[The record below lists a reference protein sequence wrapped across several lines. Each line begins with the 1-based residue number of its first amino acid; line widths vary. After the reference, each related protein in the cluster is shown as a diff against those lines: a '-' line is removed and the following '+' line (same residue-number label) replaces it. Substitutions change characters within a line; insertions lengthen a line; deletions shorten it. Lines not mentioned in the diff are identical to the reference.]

1 MKENTMTATPL
12 KRFIEQCKELTEAYE
27 REQENKRLETLGF
40 KVETKLIKRTNTVR
54 YDASKNSIE
63 LRMRNDNI
71 GSALIERELT
81 DGEGFKRRY
90 NDDGIA
96 VLIKDWDGSREMLD
110 AITQMLD
117 DTEAIDD
124 REEKKLYIQ
133 SLADS
138 TPKRVVYPLT
148 AAQEKSRTR
157 KPTAEEL
164 EELERIEMLADDYEF
179 GYEAPV
185 KKETKTTKTT
195 VTIIKKEEL
204 NTPEDFLRALA
215 NLKSMFA

>member
-1 MKENTMTATPL
+1 MKENT
-12 KRFIEQCKELTEAYE
+12 FIT
-27 REQENKRLETLGF
+27 
-40 KVETKLIKRTNTVR
+40 RTNTVR
-54 YDASKNSIE
+54 YNASKNTIE
-63 LRMRNDNI
+63 LRLKTDN
-71 GSALIERELT
+71 GLALIEKALAK
-81 DGEGFKRRY
+81 EGFKRRY
-90 NDDGIA
+90 NNDGYE
-96 VLIKDWDGSREMLD
+96 VLIRDWNGNKRTLNR
-110 AITQMLD
+110 IIKMLD